1 MAAKLFLID
10 AHALCYRSFYAIK
23 DLSTRK
29 GQQTNAIYGFVNTL
43 RKILRDHHPEYMAI
57 CFDSPGKTHRQE
69 KFNAYKIQ
77 RPAISRDMID
87 QMPIIK
93 EVVAAYNLALFES
106 PGFEADDI
114 IATIARVAKNK
125 DIEVVIVSDD
135 KDMYQLAGDRM
146 SFLARARTPSG
157 NTRRSR
163 NIWASTRTGSRI
175 LSR

>member
-43 RKILRDHHPEYMAI
+43 RKILREYQPQYMAV

-77 RPAISRDMID
+77 RPAMPRDMID

-93 EVVAAYNLALFES
+93 EMVAAYNLALFES

-114 IATIARVAKNK
+114 IATIAHAAKDKN
-125 DIEVVIVSDD
+125 IEVVIVSDD
-135 KDMYQLAGDRM
+135 IPVK
-146 SFLARARTPSG
+146 
-157 NTRRSR
+157 
-163 NIWASTRTGSRI
+163 
-175 LSR
+175 